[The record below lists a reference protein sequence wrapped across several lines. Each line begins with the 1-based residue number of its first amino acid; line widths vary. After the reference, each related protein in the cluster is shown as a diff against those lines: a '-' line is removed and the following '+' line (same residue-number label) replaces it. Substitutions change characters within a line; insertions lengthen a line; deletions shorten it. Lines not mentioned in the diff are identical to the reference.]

1 VIGDALAAL
10 ADPTRRQIFELVAEQ
25 PSPVGQLA
33 ERLPVSRPAVSQ
45 HLKVLRL
52 AGLVNAQQV
61 GTHHVYRVEPAG
73 LEGVRAYFDSFW
85 TRLGMTTRS
94 GPTALAR
101 SGPTRDVFTLA
112 PDMARPSG
120 HRVGVVPR

>member
-1 VIGDALAAL
+1 MRRRLGTHRGRARERVSAASVLAVVAL
-10 ADPTRRQIFELVAEQ
+10 
-25 PSPVGQLA
+25 S
-33 ERLPVSRPAVSQ
+33 
-45 HLKVLRL
+45 
-52 AGLVNAQQV
+52 AGLMLAFLGSTAAVAAPVDQCNGSAAATTTCV
-61 GTHHVYRVEPAG
+61 VTITNNFTYNPATP
-73 LEGVRAYFDSFW
+73 S
-85 TRLGMTTRS
+85 TLGMTTRS

>member
-1 VIGDALAAL
+1 MTLTLGGCYEVG
-10 ADPTRRQIFELVAEQ
+10 TEQ
-25 PSPVGQLA
+25 
-33 ERLPVSRPAVSQ
+33 AVSSLLGYPPLTLEVFDLGP
-45 HLKVLRL
+45 HSPPHEITPTDIGRL
-52 AGLVNAQQV
+52 IVIEPLQQ
-61 GTHHVYRVEPAG
+61 RVAIE
-73 LEGVRAYFDSFW
+73 L
-85 TRLGMTTRS
+85 LQMGMTTRS